1 MKKPITYPM
10 LLLIPVLLMVVM
22 VSCNQ
27 AADKNPDNGNNAD
40 TIKIS
45 TELSLSSDN
54 EDKKTTFDSIVKPA
68 TINLEADT
76 YILDCDNS
84 QINWYCVTHT
94 GYVKFKKG
102 KVFLADGNIVDGNF
116 EICMDSIN
124 DVDIDYQ
131 LMKEVLV
138 NTLKS
143 EDFFDIKKFPLA
155 NFDMVRVKNNSDN
168 TYEVVGNL
176 TVKNITNQIRFNSNI
191 QFQDSLIVVES
202 ERFAIDRTKWGLT
215 IYSENFE
222 QTDKSFLFTDLVEI
236 QILLQFREN
245 YLL

>member
-1 MKKPITYPM
+1 
-10 LLLIPVLLMVVM
+10 
-22 VSCNQ
+22 
-27 AADKNPDNGNNAD
+27 
-40 TIKIS
+40 
-45 TELSLSSDN
+45 
-54 EDKKTTFDSIVKPA
+54 
-68 TINLEADT
+68 
-76 YILDCDNS
+76 
-84 QINWYCVTHT
+84 
-94 GYVKFKKG
+94 
-102 KVFLADGNIVDGNF
+102 
-116 EICMDSIN
+116 
-124 DVDIDYQ
+124 
-131 LMKEVLV
+131 
-138 NTLKS
+138 
-143 EDFFDIKKFPLA
+143 
-155 NFDMVRVKNNSDN
+155 MVRVKNNSDN

>member
-1 MKKPITYPM
+1 MKKPITYSM
-10 LLLIPVLLMVVM
+10 LFWIPVLLMVVM

-27 AADKNPDNGNNAD
+27 AADNSNNAD
-40 TIKIS
+40 TIKQS

-102 KVFLADGNIVDGNF
+102 KVLLADGNIVDGNF

-155 NFDMVRVKNNSDN
+155 NFDLVRVKNNADN

-176 TVKNITNQIRFNSNI
+176 TISDVSNQIRFNSSI

-236 QILLQFREN
+236 QISLHLMK
-245 YLL
+245 